1 MWLTLA
7 FTSAALLGFYDA
19 AKKQSLTGNA
29 VLPVLLLNT
38 LFSALFLL
46 PMIVSAECGFGWF
59 DGTILAASS
68 GTLRAHGL
76 VLLKAVIVLTSWIFG
91 YFAMKH
97 LPITIVG
104 PINATR
110 PVMVLVGA
118 MLIFGERLNA
128 CQWTGVVLTLL
139 SLFLL
144 SRSSR
149 REGVDFRH
157 NVWILCIAVA
167 ALAAVV
173 SGLYDKYIMARLDPV
188 FVQGW
193 CNLYLFGLM
202 SVVVG
207 ILWWPRRRTTTPFH
221 WTCSSSCWPISPIST
236 PCTSPTPWS
245 PSCRWSAA
253 VRSSSLSCAAP
264 CCSASTTS
272 APKLSIWPLSS
283 SACSS
288 SGWGRGNDDRV
299 EARDLHAHL
308 SVWAQ
313 TGFRS
318 RNRRCQNKKT
328 THCGLSFFICG
339 IVGPGHISCSSRLTV
354 FAISAS
360 PGA

>member
-76 VLLKAVIVLTSWIFG
+76 VLFKAVIVLTSWIFG

-188 FVQGW
+188 FVQSW
-193 CNLYLFGLM
+193 YNLYQFFMMAVLTAVVWWPKRHASAPFHWSWAIPLISVFLSLADFAYLM
-202 SVVVG
+202 ALRDPDAMISVVSMVRRGSVVVSFACG
-207 ILWWPRRRTTTPFH
+207 ALLFRERNLRAKAVDLILILVGMVFLW
-221 WTCSSSCWPISPIST
+221 
-236 PCTSPTPWS
+236 
-245 PSCRWSAA
+245 
-253 VRSSSLSCAAP
+253 L
-264 CCSASTTS
+264 
-272 APKLSIWPLSS
+272 
-283 SACSS
+283 
-288 SGWGRGNDDRV
+288 G
-299 EARDLHAHL
+299 
-308 SVWAQ
+308 
-313 TGFRS
+313 S
-318 RNRRCQNKKT
+318 R
-328 THCGLSFFICG
+328 
-339 IVGPGHISCSSRLTV
+339 
-354 FAISAS
+354 
-360 PGA
+360 

>member
-76 VLLKAVIVLTSWIFG
+76 VLFKAVIVLTSWIFG

-188 FVQGW
+188 FVQSW
-193 CNLYLFGLM
+193 YNLYQFFMMAVLTAVVWWPKRHASAPFHWSWAIPLISVFLSLADFAYLM
-202 SVVVG
+202 ALRDPDAMISVVSMVRRGSVVVSFACG
-207 ILWWPRRRTTTPFH
+207 ALLFRERNLRAKAVDLVLILVGMVFLW
-221 WTCSSSCWPISPIST
+221 
-236 PCTSPTPWS
+236 
-245 PSCRWSAA
+245 
-253 VRSSSLSCAAP
+253 L
-264 CCSASTTS
+264 
-272 APKLSIWPLSS
+272 
-283 SACSS
+283 
-288 SGWGRGNDDRV
+288 G
-299 EARDLHAHL
+299 
-308 SVWAQ
+308 
-313 TGFRS
+313 S
-318 RNRRCQNKKT
+318 R
-328 THCGLSFFICG
+328 
-339 IVGPGHISCSSRLTV
+339 
-354 FAISAS
+354 
-360 PGA
+360 